1 MPFDLLP
8 TLHPK
13 SKHWTICARVSR
25 KWEYRGGTDDGPIA
39 HIDLVLID
47 EQGNAIYAEIP
58 NSEIER
64 KDPLLQEGGIYV
76 MSRFRVSNS
85 KTLYRPVDAPYMIEF
100 TCYTKITPARDPP
113 ETFPRYVYK
122 LTPFLELPHYTGE
135 NKNFLDVIGI
145 VTEVSDTSLIQLANR
160 STPTVSRHIML
171 KDLNNVEVKLT
182 LWGQRATQFT
192 IDEIYNE
199 QQATPVV
206 ILVVGNL
213 MKTFAGEEYLSG
225 NAACHWYFNPSI
237 PEAEPFY
244 NTIQN
249 QQLVIK
255 RTAASTQQPPS
266 TLKPI
271 QVEDKQLQDLETM
284 NPYDFPENG
293 CRCTVTITRLVQT
306 TAWWFASCNKCS
318 RACTPDGPGYKCTTC
333 SCTGYRFKYKLCFV
347 ANDGTAEAEM
357 VAFGEVGRRIVGKPV
372 QQVLRATRIGNDIP
386 PDIAAIVSLKFTFAI
401 TLTNQSYYSPKK
413 SYQVNS
419 IIAAYGRQHTLPQ
432 LRNNQNKGLLNPQM
446 TIHSS
451 TQQESL
457 MSKPS
462 IHADTHHID
471 PYASPPAAT
480 PPSASKSTTTST
492 PSDTQRTATGN
503 TLPPLLDYTESVSK
517 KSQLWDAADASSHSG
532 AKRKLFRES
541 PDATKETNISY
552 KKSKTSNA
560 RLTDD
565 PQPQSTSKKT
575 SSHQVTSPDSKP
587 SEPKVDEAQ

>member
-171 KDLNNVEVKLT
+171 KDL
-182 LWGQRATQFT
+182 
-192 IDEIYNE
+192 
-199 QQATPVV
+199 
-206 ILVVGNL
+206 
-213 MKTFAGEEYLSG
+213 
-225 NAACHWYFNPSI
+225 
-237 PEAEPFY
+237 
-244 NTIQN
+244 
-249 QQLVIK
+249 
-255 RTAASTQQPPS
+255 
-266 TLKPI
+266 
-271 QVEDKQLQDLETM
+271 
-284 NPYDFPENG
+284 
-293 CRCTVTITRLVQT
+293 
-306 TAWWFASCNKCS
+306 
-318 RACTPDGPGYKCTTC
+318 
-333 SCTGYRFKYKLCFV
+333 KYKLCFV

-565 PQPQSTSKKT
+565 PQPQSTSKKSPLLT
-575 SSHQVTSPDSKP
+575 QSRLNQRLMKLSSCFTSP
-587 SEPKVDEAQ
+587 AQHC